1 MKKDIRIYLDAD
13 YCEHLKTVASENGT
27 SLNQLIV
34 DVVRKKYPMP
44 KKQKP
49 ASPPVQGLIDIE
61 ATKRQLEVITKH
73 LEIAQSGGPKVKPYD
88 LYQFLL
94 EEQKRLK
101 ALLDNIET

>member
-13 YCEHLKTVASENGT
+13 YCDHLKAVATENGV

-49 ASPPVQGLIDIE
+49 APSLQSLIDAE
-61 ATKRQLEVITKH
+61 ATKRQLEEITKH
-73 LEIAQSGGPKVKPYD
+73 LERAKSGGPKVKPVE
-88 LYQFLL
+88 LYQFLV